1 MDLNEV
7 CDCCNAELEPG
18 QIGLCEICQPEH
30 SQDLLE
36 NAEISVEPL
45 RAGESK
51 MPALSEPATRSNYFE
66 GVKVGFMY
74 AEDTEGVWKGCYG
87 RTFEHE
93 AQALLVDEQAIEQP
107 AK

>member
-18 QIGLCEICQPEH
+18 QIGLCEICQPEL
-30 SQDLLE
+30 SQELLA
-36 NAEISVEPL
+36 NAENSADPML
-45 RAGESK
+45 AGESK
-51 MPALSEPATRSNYFE
+51 MLALSEPAMRSNYFD

-74 AEDTEGVWKGCYG
+74 AEGAEGVWKGCYG

-93 AQALLVDEQAIEQP
+93 APALLVDEQSIEQP